1 MHVNR
6 ARFRALCRSDGE
18 RASRRRATTAGE
30 DMTNMPGAIFSGASR
45 PERRTAS
52 AQPRAVTGLRAAL
65 CATLAA
71 SLSACGGGGGSMG
84 ATGAAMGSAPP
95 QNGQLAMI
103 VSDGS
108 SSDWATIGVEILSI
122 ALTPQGGGAP
132 VTVYTAPAT
141 PPMINLEELDQ
152 IGEVLGNA
160 SVPVGTY
167 TGATV
172 TVAAN
177 PGDVDLVVS
186 PEPDAGFA
194 GTPGETIPAADIQIV
209 GAQGSSGSLTVPVAV
224 SFDSPLTVSASGSNA
239 LDLEFDLSHP
249 AFIVAHDPPGA
260 SATQWAVNFSAPV
273 RRRPISN
280 ITHLVLRE
288 MYGDV
293 TAVASDGSS
302 ITITKQMPAL
312 PVVDPETPVSTG
324 ESLTIQA
331 DAANGTLFYDVDA
344 GTRTTITSFAS
355 LASSLTG
362 RYVRLTA
369 RYQED
374 GSLVAVRVWASS
386 DFNKLWLSP
395 EGHVLHVDTATNT
408 IVVDNAAGVPV
419 PVTVDS
425 STQFFF
431 RQPADP
437 AADAAPIGTGP
448 SFLAADDLVRGFKV
462 QVSVVDPLAS
472 PLVAQ
477 SVDIETAAYSGQ
489 ISNALP
495 DGAGFTYTHQF
506 PSATDDYT
514 VALDYIAS
522 TSANG
527 TDASGNA
534 IEGFKWWDFAYPTE
548 LDDGANAVADFS
560 AAVGGGSTTGFPFA
574 GASFYAWGLSAAR
587 WGDPANPT
595 GWAVPWTI
603 LLPTP
608 LPRAV
613 VATGLANGSFTITL
627 DGGTTPGTVDIGTT
641 AGSATLVYQVDR
653 SNGTV
658 SISPID
664 ITTASG
670 LSTLTNALTAGTP
683 VKVYGTPQADG
694 TLKAYSLLYFTGTQ
708 PGA

>member
-1 MHVNR
+1 
-6 ARFRALCRSDGE
+6 
-18 RASRRRATTAGE
+18 
-30 DMTNMPGAIFSGASR
+30 MTSMPGAILAGVSR
-45 PERRTAS
+45 PEGRGAS
-52 AQPRAVTGLRAAL
+52 APSRIVKGLRAAL
-65 CATLAA
+65 CAALAA
-71 SLSACGGGGGSMG
+71 SLGACGGGSAG
-84 ATGAAMGSAPP
+84 TGAAVASAPP
-95 QNGQLAMI
+95 QTGQLAMI

-108 SSDWATIGVEILSI
+108 SADWATIGVEILSI

-141 PPMINLEELDQ
+141 APMVNLEQLDQ

-160 SVPVGTY
+160 AVPVGDY
-167 TGATV
+167 SGATV

-186 PEPDAGFA
+186 PQPDPGFA

-209 GAQGSSGSLTVPVAV
+209 GARGASGNLTVPVAV
-224 SFDSPLTVSASGSNA
+224 SFDSPLIVSASGSNA

-260 SATQWAVNFSAPV
+260 SAMQWAVNFVGPV
-273 RRRPISN
+273 RRRPISD

-293 TAVASDGSS
+293 TAVAADGSS
-302 ITITKQMPAL
+302 ITITKEMPAL

-324 ESLTIQA
+324 QSLTVQA
-331 DAANGTLFYDVDA
+331 DAAHGTLFYDVDA
-344 GTRTTITSFAS
+344 GTVTTITSFS
-355 LASSLTG
+355 SEASSLTG

-369 RYQED
+369 RYQQD

-408 IVVDNAAGVPV
+408 IVVDNAAGVAV

-425 STQFFF
+425 ATQFFF

-448 SFLAADDLVRGFKV
+448 SFLADHDLVRGFKV

-489 ISNALP
+489 ISSALP
-495 DGAGFTYTHQF
+495 DGTGFTYTHNF
-506 PSATDDYT
+506 PTAADDYS
-514 VALDYIAS
+514 VMLDYIAS

-527 TDASGNA
+527 TDSSGNA

-560 AAVGGGSTTGFPFA
+560 AAVGGGNTSGFPFA
-574 GASFYAWGLSAAR
+574 GGTFYAWGVSAAR

-627 DGGTTPGTVDIGTT
+627 DGGTTPGTVDIGTA

-658 SISPID
+658 SISPVD

-670 LSTLTNALTAGTP
+670 LSTLAGALTTGTP
-683 VKVYGTPQADG
+683 VKVYGTAQSDG
-694 TLKAYSLLYFTGTQ
+694 TLRAYTLLYFTGTE